1 MKFRNALYDAHYRF
15 STSLSPERHKADAAA
30 QATDW
35 LELFPCAAA
44 SNSAVRTALAD
55 AAAGRASYGD
65 ALLLATA
72 GEAGCVAVL
81 TEDLVLP
88 KIWRMALSWVVSESI
103 TRSPQEE
110 GSPIRRAGC

>member
-1 MKFRNALYDAHYRF
+1 MPAGVSD
-15 STSLSPERHKADAAA
+15 
-30 QATDW
+30 
-35 LELFPCAAA
+35 LFPCAAA